1 MSGESGRG
9 FPAFCLAYRPKFL
22 AFREVNMAGF
32 PTVSTPRLTLRAPG
46 PGDVDRILALANDID
61 IARMTTSMPYPYCR
75 GDADAF
81 LARMDGLDLDRE
93 IAFAIDDGRDGLI
106 GVVGLF
112 PHGPLGPEIGYWIGR
127 GYWGQGYATEAA
139 EAALVWAGKDWG
151 RRVVM
156 SGHFADNPASGRVL
170 EKVGFLY
177 TGEVQSRRS
186 TARGAAAPTRM
197 MVWLA

>member
-1 MSGESGRG
+1 
-9 FPAFCLAYRPKFL
+9 
-22 AFREVNMAGF
+22 MAGF
-32 PTVSTPRLTLRAPG
+32 PSLKTPRLTLRAPAHR
-46 PGDVDRILALANDID
+46 DADRILALANDID
-61 IARMTTSMPYPYCR
+61 VARMTTSMPHPYCR
-75 GDADAF
+75 SDAEAF
-81 LARMDGLDLDRE
+81 LARMDGLDLSRE
-93 IAFAIDDGRDGLI
+93 VAFAIDDGRHGLI

-127 GYWGQGYATEAA
+127 NYWGQGYATEAA
-139 EAALVWAGKDWG
+139 AATLNWAGKDWG

-170 EKVGFLY
+170 EKAGFLY

-186 TARGAAAPTRM
+186 VARGSVAPTRM